1 MDGYTDVYR
10 LYMECVNKIHKGGKI
25 TMFKFRIITTPEGIQ
40 VIDQNLLTPYES
52 LTPLQML
59 EYIKVDNSL
68 YYMKKLERKR
78 KKEAQHKN
86 KWYMKLTGFLKSI

>member
-1 MDGYTDVYR
+1 
-10 LYMECVNKIHKGGKI
+10 
-25 TMFKFRIITTPEGIQ
+25 MFKFRIITTAEGIQ
-40 VIDQNLLTPYES
+40 VIDQSLLTPYES

-68 YYMKKLERKR
+68 YYMKKLEQKQ

-86 KWYMKLTGFLKSI
+86 KWYIKFTELFKLI

>member
-1 MDGYTDVYR
+1 
-10 LYMECVNKIHKGGKI
+10 
-25 TMFKFRIITTPEGIQ
+25 MFKFRIITTAEGIQ

-59 EYIKVDNSL
+59 EYIIVDNSL
-68 YYMKKLERKR
+68 YYMKKLERKQ

-86 KWYMKLTGFLKSI
+86 KWYMKFAGLFKLI

>member
-1 MDGYTDVYR
+1 
-10 LYMECVNKIHKGGKI
+10 MENCTHKSQGGKI

-68 YYMKKLERKR
+68 YYMKKVERKQ

-86 KWYMKLTGFLKSI
+86 KWYMKLTGLFKSI